1 MAAELQLLN
10 LQTTLTIA
18 GTAIWLL
25 LPAYTPNNFAVIL
38 GGGTP
43 VDFGRNFIDGK
54 RLLGNGK
61 TIRGFIAGVAGGI
74 MVAHLQLFIEGV
86 SNISLYSSIEYGPFL
101 HITLGLTFGAMLG
114 DMGGSFIKRRFNV
127 SRGEKFPLLDQL
139 GFLLVG
145 LALAS
150 FSSGF
155 KILFTLP
162 VIIAGFIITPI
173 LHVLINIIA
182 YKLGLKNVPW

>member
-1 MAAELQLLN
+1 MATEPQLLDI
-10 LQTTLTIA
+10 QTIITIV
-18 GTAIWLL
+18 GSTIWLL
-25 LPAYTPNNFAVIL
+25 LPAYTPNNFAVIF
-38 GGGTP
+38 GGGMP
-43 VDFGRNFIDGK
+43 VDFGKNFIDGK

-61 TIRGFIAGVAGGI
+61 TIRGFIAGVVGGTI
-74 MVAHLQLFIEGV
+74 VAHLQLIIEKV
-86 SNISLYSSIEYGPFL
+86 SNIGLYSSIEYGSFL
-101 HITLGLTFGAMLG
+101 LLILGLTLGAMLG

-127 SRGEKFPLLDQL
+127 DRGGKFPLLDQL

-145 LALAS
+145 FALAS

-155 KILFTLP
+155 EILFTLP
-162 VIIAGFIITPI
+162 VIITGFIITPI